1 MLAIIELGGRQYSV
15 EKGSKFRCEKL
26 AKDTCATFSADRVL
40 MVKDG
45 EKVQVGKPYLNG
57 VEVKIKV
64 LGHGRAKKI
73 IGLKYKSKVNYRR
86 HYGHRQHFTTIQ
98 IEDISCQ

>member
-1 MLAIIELGGRQYSV
+1 MLAIIELAGRQYPV
-15 EKGSKFRCEKL
+15 QKGTKLRCQKL
-26 AKDTCATFSADRVL
+26 QHDISSTFSAERVL

-45 EKVQVGKPYLNG
+45 EKVQVGQPYLNG
-57 VEVKIKV
+57 VDVKIKI

-98 IEDISCQ
+98 IEEISC